1 MKIINK
7 FLSRF
12 RKKDKPED
20 LLQISRIIGPLIDK
34 IAIDIF
40 SSNKDILL
48 KEQITYIVPAVWGAK
63 KDGELTSNQKEIH
76 KQIIPIIEDVFEKL
90 ALKKISPPQKFAIG
104 YIIRGLI
111 ISKITYMILM
121 LKNKINYT
129 TNPTPKINDDK
140 NIIGHRNIFPDEE

>member
-1 MKIINK
+1 M
-7 FLSRF
+7 
-12 RKKDKPED
+12 
-20 LLQISRIIGPLIDK
+20 
-34 IAIDIF
+34 
-40 SSNKDILL
+40 
-48 KEQITYIVPAVWGAK
+48 PAVWGAK
-63 KDGELTSNQKEIH
+63 KDGELTTNQKEIH

-90 ALKKISPPQKFAIG
+90 DLKKISPPQKFAIG